1 MRHVLTK
8 DTNARV
14 ALDKF
19 SRQLDGERTG
29 RELQFQHQKQQLQFL
44 RNSKSHKK
52 EKNDHG
58 TCDKTWQKPLNLKIA
73 PDKSP
78 NRCRSYSE
86 QDVPSVGLR
95 DLKLKICC
103 QRYKADECK
112 EAANVYLLAR
122 ESLGSEIDV
131 NHVVLDK
138 PRESLQSDRCGEI
151 KNEVHTEHTTNSD
164 ITETKFKRP
173 RALSDL
179 LPPIFLPPIYQ
190 RCMAKLLQRGKV
202 HERQRA
208 RAGNDSGCERTGT
221 YQTAVGA
228 WFEDL
233 KE

>member
-8 DTNARV
+8 NTNARV

-19 SRQLDGERTG
+19 SRQLDRERTG
-29 RELQFQHQKQQLQFL
+29 RELQFRHQKQQLFL

-58 TCDKTWQKPLNLKIA
+58 TCDKTWQKPHLKIA

-86 QDVPSVGLR
+86 QDVSSVGLR

-138 PRESLQSDRCGEI
+138 PRESLQNDRCGEI
-151 KNEVHTEHTTNSD
+151 KMKSM
-164 ITETKFKRP
+164 KFT
-173 RALSDL
+173 LSTQPTRTSL
-179 LPPIFLPPIYQ
+179 RRNLNGPGRFQIFCHPFFY
-190 RCMAKLLQRGKV
+190 
-202 HERQRA
+202 H
-208 RAGNDSGCERTGT
+208 
-221 YQTAVGA
+221 
-228 WFEDL
+228 
-233 KE
+233 